1 MCFGPQANRRVF
13 RVAVNTLFCG
23 DPAKHP
29 DLAQVLQAMGW
40 DPSKTV
46 LHREHP
52 LLSVRRSHFPVCP
65 PATTVKSALHDR
77 SKQVNVEFSTML
89 GKLFFHTYFVG
100 SSGVYILKFLVVCL
114 DRVFSSIG
122 SNSISQPQSGKA
134 TIFCNCEGNAKIQR
148 VVCVCLEPCGD
159 QDRQHEYVCI
169 ARNWRVV

>member
-52 LLSVRRSHFPVCP
+52 AVIFTEESLPLCP
-65 PATTVKSALHDR
+65 PATTVKSVLHDR

-89 GKLFFHTYFVG
+89 GKFIFSYLFCWFIRGIHSKVLG
-100 SSGVYILKFLVVCL
+100 
-114 DRVFSSIG
+114 
-122 SNSISQPQSGKA
+122 
-134 TIFCNCEGNAKIQR
+134 
-148 VVCVCLEPCGD
+148 CVS
-159 QDRQHEYVCI
+159 
-169 ARNWRVV
+169 